1 VTRRSTSSPFRAP
14 RLSGI
19 ARLARTAG
27 CATVIASVAILGGT
41 CAVAEAATPSDPVGY
56 LDLAVPSGSTGITV
70 QGWAADPD
78 NLALQ
83 LTVQTTLDGAPAGSA
98 ITAVSRPDVVKAIG
112 TGPTPGFAM
121 TLAAAP
127 GGHTVCVSAVNVAA
141 GADTSLGCRQ
151 VTVPP
156 PVSSTPTGS
165 EIAAHSPVGLLE
177 KVSANGNT
185 VTLTGWAADPDNLTQ
200 PLKILAGH
208 DGSPATVTSAK
219 VVSRPDIALAQ
230 NVGDN
235 QGFSVTI
242 TLSTGNHLVCAAATN
257 IGVGVNRQL
266 GACLKLY
273 VGYTAAQIA
282 AHSPSGAL
290 EAARTQSATNLG
302 VRGWA
307 SDPDNRAA
315 SIQVVAYL
323 DGKAAITATAA
334 IPRPDLVESQQ
345 VGPAAGYSLSIPA
358 PAGSHNVCV
367 WAVNIGIGN
376 NKFLGCAALSNPA
389 VTMLPGPA
397 PATPAAN
404 TKVVTLATTFIGK
417 PYVWG
422 GASPTTGFDCSG
434 LVQYSYRTAAAFTTP
449 RTAQDQFKA
458 ARMIPAVRAVPGDL
472 VFYHDNTGSVYH
484 VGMYTGPGMTVA
496 AIDPAHG
503 VRAQSIWDSTATF
516 GSFTH
521 S

>member
-1 VTRRSTSSPFRAP
+1 VTRRTTSPSFRI
-14 RLSGI
+14 LGILGI
-19 ARLARTAG
+19 ARRAG
-27 CATVIASVAILGGT
+27 CATVIASLAVLGAT
-41 CAVAEAATPSDPVGY
+41 TAVAEAATPGDPVGY
-56 LDLAVPSGSTGITV
+56 LDLAVPSGSTGLTV

-78 NLALQ
+78 NLALP
-83 LTVQTTLDGAPAGSA
+83 LTVQASLDGAPAGQVV
-98 ITAVSRPDVVKAIG
+98 TAVSRPDVVNVIG
-112 TGPTPGFAM
+112 TGPTPGFVM

-127 GGHTVCVSAVNVAA
+127 GSHTVCVTAVNVAA
-141 GADTSLGCRQ
+141 GGDTALGCRQ

-156 PVSSTPTGS
+156 PVSSTPTGT
-165 EIAAHSPVGLLE
+165 EIAAHSPIGALE

-185 VTLTGWAADPDNLTQ
+185 VTLTGWAADPDNLAQ

-219 VVSRPDIALAQ
+219 VVSRPDIALSQ
-230 NVGDN
+230 HVGDN
-235 QGFSVTI
+235 QGYSVTI

-257 IGVGVNRQL
+257 IDIGVNRQL
-266 GACLKLY
+266 GGCLKLY

-307 SDPDNRAA
+307 SDPDNRAV
-315 SIQVVAYL
+315 SIKVVAYL
-323 DGKAAITATAA
+323 DGAAAVTATAS
-334 IPRPDLVESQQ
+334 IPRPDLVSSQQ

-389 VTMLPGPA
+389 VTMLAGPA

-404 TKVVTLATTFIGK
+404 TKIVTLAKTFIGK

-422 GASPTTGFDCSG
+422 GASPTPGFDCSG
-434 LVQYSYRTAAAFTTP
+434 LVQYSYRTAAALTTP
-449 RTAQDQFKA
+449 RVAQDQFRA

-484 VGMYTGPGMTVA
+484 VGIYTGPGMTVA
-496 AIDPAHG
+496 AVDPAHG
-503 VRAQSIWDSTATF
+503 VRAQSIWDATATF

-521 S
+521 A

>member
-1 VTRRSTSSPFRAP
+1 VTRRSTSPSFRP
-14 RLSGI
+14 L
-19 ARLARTAG
+19 RLARRAG
-27 CATVIASVAILGGT
+27 CATVIASLAVLGGAT
-41 CAVAEAATPSDPVGY
+41 AVAQAATVPGSPVGY
-56 LDLAVPSGSTGITV
+56 LDSAVASGSTGILV
-70 QGWAADPD
+70 KGWAADPD
-78 NLALQ
+78 DLSLP
-83 LTVQTTLDGAPAGSA
+83 LTVQTTLDGAASGA
-98 ITAVSRPDVVKAIG
+98 ALTAVSRPDVVKAIG

-121 TLAAAP
+121 TLAADP
-127 GGHTVCVSAVNVAA
+127 GSHTVCVTAVNVAA
-141 GADTSLGCRQ
+141 GGNTALGCRQ

-156 PVSSTPTGS
+156 PVSSTPTAD
-165 EIAAHSPVGLLE
+165 EIAAHSPIGMLE

-185 VTLTGWAADPDNLTQ
+185 VTLTGWAADPDNLAQ
-200 PLKILAGH
+200 PLKIRAGY
-208 DGSPATVTSAK
+208 DGSPAVVTSAK
-219 VVSRPDIALAQ
+219 VVSRPDIALSQ
-230 NVGDN
+230 HVGDN
-235 QGFSVTI
+235 QGFSLTI
-242 TLSTGNHLVCAAATN
+242 TLKTGNHLVCAAATN
-257 IGVGVNRQL
+257 ISVGVDRPL

-290 EAARTQSATNLG
+290 ERALTQSATRLG

-315 SIQVVAYL
+315 SINVVAYL
-323 DGKAAITATAA
+323 DGRAVLTAA
-334 IPRPDLVESQQ
+334 ASIPRPDLVTSQH

-358 PAGSHNVCV
+358 PAGSHNLCV
-367 WAVNIGIGN
+367 WAVNIGIGA

-389 VTMLPGPA
+389 ITMLPGPA

-404 TKVVTLATTFIGK
+404 TKIVTLAKTFIGK

-422 GASPTTGFDCSG
+422 GSSPTTGFDCSG
-434 LVQYSYRTAAAFTTP
+434 LVQYSYRTAAALTTP
-449 RTAQDQFKA
+449 RVSQDQFRA

-484 VGMYTGPGMTVA
+484 VGIYTGPGMTVA
-496 AIDPAHG
+496 AVDPAHG